1 MNKKCQNASKISCK
15 TNSESSIS
23 QKKQWKSKF
32 CVRPHYKVICYDMI
46 YYTYMHSSMI
56 YVYMHVNT
64 YVDIPLSIA
73 QLLTI
78 LDADAEA
85 VAGVDAELSLCLAS
99 LHVGHLLI
107 LCKYQIVLR

>member
-1 MNKKCQNASKISCK
+1 MHQRSVAKQILSQVSVKKK
-15 TNSESSIS
+15 E
-23 QKKQWKSKF
+23 KQWKSKL
-32 CVRPHYKVICYDMI
+32 CVKPHYKVICYDMI

-56 YVYMHVNT
+56 YMHVNT
-64 YVDIPLSIA
+64 NVDIPLSIA

-78 LDADAEA
+78 LDADAG
-85 VAGVDAELSLCLAS
+85 AGVDAELSLCLAS